1 MFSLFFNISYFDADE
16 YEDWK
21 KSILNYYGD
30 QIKFEE
36 DKNYSNSR
44 EENLEDGTRGGFGG
58 SSRGESFGDG
68 TRGGFGGSSSS
79 GTSTSSSS
87 SSEWCTELMSV
98 WSLIGYLIQILYVTA
113 PLLLIVTGSITLIKA
128 MMQKDESSIK
138 KAQNVLIKKIIAA
151 VAVFLVVT
159 ITKIVVGFIGDDGW
173 QQCAKCALNPKSGS
187 CELNISSS
195 AGY

>member
-1 MFSLFFNISYFDADE
+1 MKR
-16 YEDWK
+16 K
-21 KSILNYYGD
+21 KSKLDYRLLYLLLLV
-30 QIKFEE
+30 FP
-36 DKNYSNSR
+36 NS
-44 EENLEDGTRGGFGG
+44 LMAAD
-58 SSRGESFGDG
+58 
-68 TRGGFGGSSSS
+68 
-79 GTSTSSSS
+79 
-87 SSEWCTELMSV
+87 SEWCTELMSV
-98 WSLIGYLIQILYVTA
+98 WSLIGYLIQILYVIT

-159 ITKIVVGFIGDDGW
+159 ITKIVVGFIGDEGW